1 MGLPVSPFS
10 TATAAKGR
18 AGDSVGDGVDS
29 DTREDLAMSCE
40 KILARGGNAI
50 SIQPS
55 ENSYLRERWSQRKLF
70 KKNRCQAG
78 WNKNV
83 LFGFS

>member
-50 SIQPS
+50 SGSSSKPPS
-55 ENSYLRERWSQRKLF
+55 LNDGGSRF
-70 KKNRCQAG
+70 
-78 WNKNV
+78 V
-83 LFGFS
+83 